1 MLMAPAVTI
10 LPTLIAMT
18 KHKYLALRDTAAWVI
33 GVIAESLP
41 DALEPSLDEVM
52 TCTIECLKNAPTVA
66 VSAAW
71 VRCNAHTEKR
81 HRAQTEH
88 DGRVTVL
95 GGPLAALQTIL
106 SLSDHFDQFRDEDT
120 PSTPMS
126 KYYPALVT
134 ALVTAASQYVPAP
147 PPPRFPRA
155 AGSARRTEPRGS

>member
-71 VRCNAHTEKR
+71 VWCNVHTEKR

-106 SLSDHFDQFRDEDT
+106 SLSDHFDHFRDEDT

-134 ALVTAASQYVPAP
+134 ALVTAASQ
-147 PPPRFPRA
+147 
-155 AGSARRTEPRGS
+155 